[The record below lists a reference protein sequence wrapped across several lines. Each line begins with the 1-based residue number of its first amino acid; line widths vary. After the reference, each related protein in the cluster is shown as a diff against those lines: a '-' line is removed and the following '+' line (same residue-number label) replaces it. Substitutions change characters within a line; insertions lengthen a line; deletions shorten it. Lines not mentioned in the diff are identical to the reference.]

1 MSQMT
6 DVAENDFI
14 DTYIRGQATTRP
26 STWTHRLYTAAPGET
41 GGGTEASYTGY
52 AAVTQTASLA
62 NYAGTQGAGTT
73 TASTG
78 TGGQTSNNNVLT
90 FGSPSSGATQTI
102 VAHALCSGTTPWY
115 YGNLTTSR
123 TISSGDV
130 APSLAAGAWTL
141 TAA

>member
-14 DTYIRGQATTRP
+14 DTYARGQATTRP
-26 STWTHRLYTAAPGET
+26 TSWVHRLFTAAPGET

-78 TGGQTSNNNVLT
+78 TSGTTSNNNALT
-90 FGSPSSGATQTI
+90 FGTPNSGTSQT
-102 VAHALCSGTTPWY
+102 VTHQAWCAGTTPWF
-115 YGNLTTSR
+115 YGALTTPR
-123 TISSGDV
+123 TINNGDV
-130 APSLAAGAWTL
+130 APVAAAGAMQL